1 MSEETTQKSF
11 MDKLTDAV
19 MKIAAPIGRF
29 GMLKPIASIQDGLLA
44 CMPLII
50 AGATWLVVYV
60 LGSPSVGDS
69 GHALVPFLEPLA
81 SKFAWMNDMTM
92 SLMALYAS
100 MTIGSAYGE
109 KLGMNGRTAGLL
121 GLSSFIVITS
131 GPDEGLATG
140 NWSASG
146 LFVSMVVSL
155 LAVRVFSLFIEKG
168 FTIKLPEQVPPAIGN
183 SFAAIVPYAVV
194 LGICWLIR
202 TMLNIDLVAVLMGLL
217 APLVAGADNIFVFMG
232 STFVQ
237 QLLWIVGLH
246 GDNMWVANFQPFGLM
261 WLEENASALANGST
275 VFDLPHVLA
284 AYGTG
289 GGLARLVIW
298 PAAAWP
304 LVVLMLRSKAK
315 IHRTLGATCAL
326 PAIFTIVEPVIFGL
340 PIVLNPYL
348 MIPFVLS
355 GVVGAGVGYA
365 MMALPMFGKFFV
377 NLPWATPPF
386 LLGPLG
392 TGDVK
397 SIIIVAIVFVLG
409 LLIYLPF
416 WRLYEKK
423 CVEEEQG
430 QEALEEQTA

>member
-1 MSEETTQKSF
+1 MSEDTQNKSF
-11 MDKLTDAV
+11 MDKLTDLV

-29 GMLKPIASIQDGLLA
+29 GMLKPIASIQDGLMA

-60 LGSPSVGDS
+60 LGSPSVGSS
-69 GHALVPFLEPLA
+69 GHALIPFLEPLA
-81 SKFAWMNDMTM
+81 GKFAWMNDMTM

-100 MTIGSAYGE
+100 NTIASAYGE
-109 KLGMNGRTAGLL
+109 KLGVNGRTAGLL
-121 GLSSFIVITS
+121 GLASFIVITS
-131 GPDEGLATG
+131 GPEEGLATG

-146 LFVSMVVSL
+146 LFVAMVTSL
-155 LAVRVFSLFIEKG
+155 LAVRVFALFIEKG

-183 SFAAIVPYAVV
+183 SFASIVPYTVV
-194 LGICWLIR
+194 LGTCWIIR
-202 TMLNIDLVAVLMGLL
+202 TLLNIDLVAVLMGLL

-232 STFVQ
+232 STFIQ
-237 QLLWIVGLH
+237 QVLWIVGLH
-246 GDNMWVANFQPFGLM
+246 GDNMWVTNFQPFGLI
-261 WLEENASALANGST
+261 WLEENATALANGST
-275 VFDLPHVLA
+275 VFELPHVLA

-304 LVVLMLRSKAK
+304 LVVLMLTSKIK
-315 IHRTLGATCAL
+315 LHRTLGATCLL

-340 PIVLNPYL
+340 PVVLNPYL

-365 MMALPMFGKFFV
+365 MMAMPIFGKFFV

-386 LLGPLG
+386 ILGPLG
-392 TGDVK
+392 TGDIK
-397 SIIIVAIVFVLG
+397 SVLIVAVVFALG
-409 LLIYLPF
+409 MLIYLPF
-416 WRLYEKK
+416 WRLYVKHY
-423 CVEEEQG
+423 EEEMG
-430 QEALEEQTA
+430 EETEEVAA